1 MAEHIEFDPESVTL
15 GELASAAEA
24 SGLPISKLTS
34 SAYSLLLAVF
44 VVRLR
49 NSGQPPSWQEITN
62 LRLLDTSFGPSRSAA
77 GSRSAKS
84 SVSA

>member
-15 GELASAAEA
+15 GELAAAAEA

-49 NSGQPPSWQEITN
+49 TSGETPNWHELTN
-62 LRLLDTSFGPSRSAA
+62 LRLLDTSFGRSPSRRD
-77 GSRSAKS
+77 SRSPRS
-84 SVSA
+84 SESE